1 MIRVPSLLYFLY
13 CGRDRSAALLD
24 RTLCAPMSLQ
34 SRVQPPH
41 ASSQLEKFEA
51 YPASL
56 AQRRLWFL
64 NELQAPTAAY
74 NVPVGLWLY
83 GPLNVALLRDSLQEI
98 VNRHES
104 LRTSL
109 VLVGDDLIQRVTSS
123 YCVTLPMTDFADCP
137 EPYPPAYE
145 FAKREVGAPFDLGKG
160 PLFRAQ
166 LLRIAPEEHVLLC
179 TMHHTITDAW
189 SMQIFTKE
197 LAVLYEALSS
207 GKTAALPELTI
218 QYGDYSD
225 WQGRLLESEV
235 AQKQLLYWKDAL
247 EGAPP
252 VLELPQDNSRP
263 EEQTLQ
269 GASQTYAV
277 PSELIAQVLTL
288 ARQYK
293 VTPFM
298 FLLAAFKV
306 LLYRYSGEPDI
317 LVGVPVAGRPRVE
330 TEALIGF
337 FVETLVLRDDLSG
350 NPRFL
355 DLLAQVRET
364 TVGAL
369 ANPDIPFEKVVE
381 ALKPERN
388 LSCNPIFQVMFS
400 VIKSAIRSHAFGDVV
415 AFPYVVNSSTS
426 ILDLCATFIEDSD
439 GKWWLQIDFDTSLFR
454 VERIARM
461 FEHYIELL
469 RRVSSDLE
477 LRIDAIPIAG
487 VAQPGLAGARS
498 SRRNSQSSPKHG
510 RRTRLAARHVEALPT
525 AGAEQALLA
534 EIWKDV
540 LGVQEIGIDDNFFDI
555 GGHSLLAARL
565 TAQIQNATGRT
576 IPVSA
581 IFRAP
586 TIAALAILLRDDAVS
601 KPDPVIMQLCE
612 GDRGIPFFAVA
623 APGVDSLGYALLA
636 RHLANQH
643 SVYKLQAPGPG
654 VWGRPFE
661 HEELRSLAEQYV
673 SAMRTAQPHGP
684 YCLGGMCDGV
694 LIAQEM
700 ILQLESVGEEVALFA
715 ILDTWVLEN
724 SQIRT
729 LWAVDYYL
737 QRLRLFLQLPFR
749 ERLGT
754 VQRTFKRLAGQNV
767 SNKRGWAHAYWPD
780 EGFQPPQF
788 RAPVILFKSP
798 RQPFFYV
805 RDPEMGWGARTR
817 GGVEI
822 CEVECGHYE
831 VLRQPHVG
839 VIAAG
844 LSQRLREI
852 NEQTGGT
859 TLALPTKQLTA
870 QMGDYLGSELIRP
883 AFE

>member
-1 MIRVPSLLYFLY
+1 MIRVPSLLCFLY
-13 CGRDRSAALLD
+13 CGSPMIAAVLS
-24 RTLCAPMSLQ
+24 RTLCAPMSPQ
-34 SRVQPPH
+34 SRVQPP
-41 ASSQLEKFEA
+41 AISPESEKFEV

-74 NVPVGLWLY
+74 SVHVGLWLY
-83 GPLNVALLRDSLQEI
+83 GPLNVTLLQDSLQEI
-98 VNRHES
+98 VSRHES

-109 VLVGDDLIQRVTSS
+109 VLIGGDLVQRVASTYS
-123 YCVTLPMTDFADCP
+123 VTLPVTDFADFP

-145 FAKREVGAPFDLGKG
+145 FAKREVETPFDLGKG
-160 PLFRAQ
+160 PLFRAK
-166 LLRIAPEEHVLLC
+166 LLRIAREEHVLLC

-197 LAVLYEALSS
+197 LATVYEALSS

-218 QYGDYSD
+218 QYGDFSE
-225 WQGRLLESEV
+225 WQGRLLESEI

-247 EGAPP
+247 AGAPA
-252 VLELPQDNSRP
+252 VLELPQDNPRP
-263 EEQTLQ
+263 AEQTLQ
-269 GASQTYAV
+269 GASQTYGV
-277 PSELIAQVLTL
+277 PSEVMAEVLSL

-306 LLYRYSGEPDI
+306 LLYRYSGQADV
-317 LVGVPVAGRPRVE
+317 LVGVPVAGRSRVE

-350 NPRFL
+350 NPRFV

-381 ALKPERN
+381 ALTPERN

-400 VIKSAIRSHAFGDVV
+400 VIKSAIRSHAFGNVV
-415 AFPYVVNSSTS
+415 AFPYVVNSNTS

-439 GKWWLQIDFDTSLFR
+439 RKWWLQIDFNTSLFK

-461 FEHYIELL
+461 FEDYVELL

-477 LRIDAIPIAG
+477 LRIDAIPLAG
-487 VAQPGLAGARS
+487 VSQPVLAEARS
-498 SRRNSQSSPKHG
+498 SRKNTLSRPKHG
-510 RRTRLAARHVEALPT
+510 GRTIVGARHADPLP
-525 AGAEQALLA
+525 AAAAEQALLA

-540 LGVQEIGIDDNFFDI
+540 LGVQQIGVNDNFFDV

-565 TAQIQNATGRT
+565 TAQIQTATGRR

-586 TIAALAILLRDDAVS
+586 TIASLAILLRDDAVS
-601 KPDPVIMQLCE
+601 KPDPVIMQLCA

-643 SVYKLQAPGPG
+643 SVYKLQGPGPG

-661 HEELRSLAEQYV
+661 VGELRTLAQQYV

-729 LWAVDYYL
+729 LWAVDYYRE
-737 QRLRLFLQLPFR
+737 RLRLFLQLSLR

-754 VQRTFKRLAGQNV
+754 VERTFKRLAGQKGPR
-767 SNKRGWAHAYWPD
+767 KRGWAQAYWPD
-780 EGFQPPQF
+780 QDFQPPQF

-798 RQPFFYV
+798 RQPFYYV
-805 RDPEMGWGARTR
+805 RDPEMGWGARTT

-822 CEVECGHYE
+822 CEVGCGHYE

-839 VIAAG
+839 VIAQG
-844 LSQRLREI
+844 LSKRLSQI
-852 NEQTGGT
+852 NEQTKGT
-859 TLALPTKQLTA
+859 TVPLPTQKLTA
-870 QMGDYLGSELIRP
+870 HLGDYLGSELIRP

>member
-1 MIRVPSLLYFLY
+1 MLH
-13 CGRDRSAALLD
+13 

-34 SRVQPPH
+34 SREQSPAISPE
-41 ASSQLEKFEA
+41 SEKFEV
-51 YPASL
+51 YSASL

-74 NVPVGLWLY
+74 NVHIGLWLY
-83 GPLNVALLRDSLQEI
+83 GPLNVAVLRESLQNI

-109 VLVGDDLIQRVTSS
+109 VLVGGNLVQRVTSS
-123 YCVTLPMTDFADCP
+123 YRVPLPITDFADFP

-145 FAKREVGAPFDLGKG
+145 FAKREVGTPFDLDKG

-189 SMQIFTKE
+189 SMQVFTKE
-197 LAVLYEALSS
+197 LAILYEALSN
-207 GKTAALPELTI
+207 GKTATLPELTI
-218 QYGDYSD
+218 QYGDYSE
-225 WQGRLLESEV
+225 WQSRLLESES
-235 AQKQLLYWKDAL
+235 AQKQLRYWKNAL
-247 EGAPP
+247 EGAPS
-252 VLELPQDNSRP
+252 VLELPQDNPRP
-263 EEQTLQ
+263 AEQTLQ

-277 PSELIAQVLTL
+277 PDEVIAEVLTL
-288 ARQYK
+288 AKQYK

-306 LLYRYSGEPDI
+306 LLYRYSGEPDL
-317 LVGVPVAGRPRVE
+317 LVGVPVAGRSHIE

-350 NPRFL
+350 NPRFM

-381 ALKPERN
+381 ELKPERN

-400 VIKSAIRSHAFGDVV
+400 VIKSAIRSHAFGNVV
-415 AFPYVVNSSTS
+415 AFPYVVNSNTS
-426 ILDLCATFIEDSD
+426 ILDLCTTFIEDSD

-461 FEHYIELL
+461 FEHYIQLL
-469 RRVSSDLE
+469 RRVSSDPE
-477 LRIDAIPIAG
+477 VRIDAIP
-487 VAQPGLAGARS
+487 LAGISQPVLAKAKS
-498 SRRNSQSSPKHG
+498 SQGNSQSRSKHRG
-510 RRTRLAARHVEALPT
+510 RPGWGAGHAEPLPV
-525 AGAEQALLA
+525 AGEEQALLA
-534 EIWKDV
+534 EIWRDV
-540 LGVQEIGIDDNFFDI
+540 LGVQEVGVNDNFFDI

-565 TAQIQNATGRT
+565 TAQIQNATGRR

-586 TIAALAILLRDDAVS
+586 TIASLAILLREDAVS
-601 KPDPVIMQLCE
+601 KPDPVIMQLCT
-612 GDRGIPFFAVA
+612 GDCGIPFFAVA

-661 HEELRSLAEQYV
+661 DEELRTLAEQYV

-700 ILQLESVGEEVALFA
+700 ILQLEAAGEEVALFG

-729 LWAVDYYL
+729 LWAIDYYL
-737 QRLRLFLQLPFR
+737 ERLRLFLRLPFR
-749 ERLGT
+749 EQLGT
-754 VQRTFKRLAGQNV
+754 IGRTFKRLAGQIRID
-767 SNKRGWAHAYWPD
+767 KKGWSRAYWPD
-780 EGFQPPQF
+780 KGFQPPRF

-798 RQPFFYV
+798 RQPFYYV
-805 RDPEMGWGARTR
+805 RDPEMGWGARTTS
-817 GGVEI
+817 GVDI
-822 CEVECGHYE
+822 REVECGHYE

-839 VIAAG
+839 VIAEG
-844 LSQRLREI
+844 LSERLRQI
-852 NEQTGGT
+852 NEQTRGT
-859 TLALPTKQLTA
+859 IVSLAAKQLTA
-870 QMGDYLGSELIRP
+870 PLGDYLGSELIRP

>member
-1 MIRVPSLLYFLY
+1 
-13 CGRDRSAALLD
+13 
-24 RTLCAPMSLQ
+24 MSLH
-34 SRVQPPH
+34 SRVQPL
-41 ASSQLEKFEA
+41 SNSQQTENFEV

-74 NVPVGLWLY
+74 NVHVGLWLY
-83 GPLNVALLRDSLQEI
+83 GPLNVALLRESLQEI

-109 VLVGDDLIQRVTSS
+109 VLAGGDLIQRVTAGHW
-123 YCVTLPMTDFADCP
+123 VTLPMTDFADFP
-137 EPYPPAYE
+137 DPYPPAYDL
-145 FAKREVGAPFDLGKG
+145 AKREVETPFDLGKG
-160 PLFRAQ
+160 PLFRAH
-166 LLRIAPEEHVLLC
+166 LLRIASEEHVLLC

-197 LAVLYEALSS
+197 LAVLYEALSN
-207 GKTAALPELTI
+207 GQTPALPELSI
-218 QYGDYSD
+218 QYGDYSE
-225 WQGRLLESEV
+225 WQGRLLESET

-252 VLELPQDNSRP
+252 VLELPQDNPRP
-263 EEQTLQ
+263 AEQTLQ

-277 PSELIAQVLTL
+277 PSEVIAQVLTL
-288 ARQYK
+288 AKQYK

-306 LLYRYSGEPDI
+306 LLYRYSGERDV

-355 DLLAQVRET
+355 DVLAQVRET

-369 ANPDIPFEKVVE
+369 ANPDIPFEKIVE

-400 VIKSAIRSHAFGDVV
+400 VIKSAIRSHAFGNVV

-426 ILDLCATFIEDSD
+426 ILDLCTTFIEDSD
-439 GKWWLQIDFDTSLFR
+439 GKWWLQIDFNTSLFR

-461 FEHYIELL
+461 FEHYIEVL
-469 RRVSSDLE
+469 RRISSDLE
-477 LRIDAIPIAG
+477 VRIDAIPLAG
-487 VAQPGLAGARS
+487 VSQPVLADVGP
-498 SRRNSQSSPKHG
+498 SRRNRQRSPKSG
-510 RRTRLAARHVEALPT
+510 GTDWGARHAAHLPV
-525 AGAEQALLA
+525 ADAEQALLA

-586 TIAALAILLRDDAVS
+586 TIATLATLLRHDAAS

-623 APGVDSLGYALLA
+623 APEVDSLGYALLA

-643 SVYKLQAPGPG
+643 SLYKLQAPGPG

-661 HEELRSLAEQYV
+661 NGELRSLAEQYV

-700 ILQLESVGEEVALFA
+700 IHQLESAGEEVALFA

-737 QRLRLFLQLPFR
+737 ERLRLFLHSPFR

-754 VQRTFKRLAGQNV
+754 VQRIFKRLAGQNGTP
-767 SNKRGWAHAYWPD
+767 KRGWAHAYWPD

-798 RQPFFYV
+798 KQPFYYV
-805 RDPEMGWGARTR
+805 RDPEMGWGARTT
-817 GGVEI
+817 GGVQI
-822 CEVECGHYE
+822 CEVACGHYE
-831 VLRQPHVG
+831 VLRQPHVA
-839 VIAAG
+839 VIANG
-844 LSQRLREI
+844 LAERLREI
-852 NEQTGGT
+852 HEQTRGT
-859 TLALPTKQLTA
+859 TVPQPTKQLMA
-870 QMGDYLGSELIRP
+870 QRGDYLGSELIRP

>member
-1 MIRVPSLLYFLY
+1 
-13 CGRDRSAALLD
+13 
-24 RTLCAPMSLQ
+24 MSLQ
-34 SRVQPPH
+34 SRVQPP
-41 ASSQLEKFEA
+41 SISQQTETFDV

-74 NVPVGLWLY
+74 NVHVGLWLY
-83 GPLNVALLRDSLQEI
+83 GPLNVAVLRDSLQQI
-98 VNRHES
+98 VNRHET

-109 VLVGDDLIQRVTSS
+109 VLAGGDLVQRVTSS
-123 YCVTLPMTDFADCP
+123 YWVTLPMTDFADCP

-145 FAKREVGAPFDLGKG
+145 FAKREVGTPFDLGKG
-160 PLFRAQ
+160 PLFRAH

-197 LAVLYEALSS
+197 LAVLYEALST
-207 GKTAALPELTI
+207 GKTAALPELVI
-218 QYGDYSD
+218 QYGDYSE
-225 WQGRLLESEV
+225 WQGQLLESAI
-235 AQKQLLYWKDAL
+235 AQKQLLYWKGAL

-252 VLELPQDNSRP
+252 VLELPQDNPRP
-263 EEQTLQ
+263 AEQTLQ

-277 PSELIAQVLTL
+277 PSEVIAKVLTL
-288 ARQYK
+288 AKEYK

-306 LLYRYSGEPDI
+306 LLYRYSGEPDV
-317 LVGVPVAGRPRVE
+317 LVGVPVAGRSRIE
-330 TEALIGF
+330 TETLIGF

-381 ALKPERN
+381 ALKPERD

-400 VIKSAIRSHAFGDVV
+400 VIKSAIRSHAFGNVV
-415 AFPYVVNSSTS
+415 AFPYVVNSNTS
-426 ILDLCATFIEDSD
+426 ILDLCTTFIEDSD
-439 GKWWLQIDFDTSLFR
+439 GKWWLQIDFNTSLFR

-469 RRVSSDLE
+469 RGISSNLG
-477 LRIDAIPIAG
+477 LRIDAIPLAG
-487 VAQPGLAGARS
+487 VSQPVAGERS
-498 SRRNSQSSPKHG
+498 SRRNSQSRPKHG
-510 RRTRLAARHVEALPT
+510 GRTSLGARHAEASP
-525 AGAEQALLA
+525 AADAEQALLA
-534 EIWKDV
+534 EIWKEV

-565 TAQIQNATGRT
+565 TAQIQNTTGRT

-586 TIAALAILLRDDAVS
+586 TIATLAILLRDDAVS

-661 HEELRSLAEQYV
+661 NEELRTLAEQYV
-673 SAMRTAQPHGP
+673 NAMRTVQPHGP

-694 LIAQEM
+694 LIAQEI
-700 ILQLESVGEEVALFA
+700 ILQLESAGEEVALFA

-724 SQIRT
+724 SQIRA

-737 QRLRLFLQLPFR
+737 ERLRVFLQLPFR
-749 ERLGT
+749 DQLDT
-754 VQRTFKRLAGQNV
+754 VQRIFKRLAGQ
-767 SNKRGWAHAYWPD
+767 SAANKRGWARAYWPD
-780 EGFQPPQF
+780 EDFKPPHF

-798 RQPFFYV
+798 RQPFYYV
-805 RDPEMGWGARTR
+805 RDPQMGWGARTG

-822 CEVECGHYE
+822 CEVGCGHYE
-831 VLRQPHVG
+831 VLRQPHVA
-839 VIAAG
+839 VIAQG
-844 LSQRLREI
+844 LSARLREI
-852 NEQTGGT
+852 NEQTRGT
-859 TLALPTKQLTA
+859 TLALPTTQLTA